1 MEQFLVG
8 TLQNNAPMLVLVALG
23 FWRVLLALHGI
34 ERRLSQSIEEIDK
47 RLVRTETKLSYPWKQ
62 RGGMT

>member
-1 MEQFLVG
+1 MESLLIG
-8 TLQNNAPMLVLVALG
+8 ILQNNAPMIVLVGLG
-23 FWRVLLALHGI
+23 FWRVLVALHGI

-62 RGGMT
+62 RGDMK